1 MNYRFAAR
9 SQARD
14 YYQNLLAR
22 PNETGEMEL
31 QFRDRET
38 AFSFCRG
45 MMQCARVYVSE
56 EDRYAME
63 MLAELLRDA
72 IRSGVLT
79 EMDLHTT
86 EPQVIGKLKRSAEFA
101 ERWEWYCGLHQMLR
115 AEKPGH
121 EEAWRQIF
129 AKKRYINPLVLGEGR
144 VSDLSGEMKEKY
156 TEFLEETQQA
166 WLLGTSL

>member
-1 MNYRFAAR
+1 MLEDSIPRC
-9 SQARD
+9 
-14 YYQNLLAR
+14 LLLIVFIII
-22 PNETGEMEL
+22 GG
-31 QFRDRET
+31 FFSGSET

-45 MMQCARVYVSE
+45 MLQCARVYVSE

-72 IRSGVLT
+72 IHAGVLA
-79 EMDLHTT
+79 ENDLYTT
-86 EPQVIGKLKRSAEFA
+86 EPQVIEKLKGSAEST

-115 AEKPGH
+115 AEHPGR

-129 AKKRYINPLVLGEGR
+129 AKKRYIDPLVLGEGR
-144 VSDLSGEMKEKY
+144 VSDLSGEIKEKY